1 MTADRIATEN
11 GVDQIDERTEQVL
24 DVLEQYLGRLE
35 RGDHLRPEDLI
46 AQHPDLRDVL
56 GDYLEELDQLHEAI
70 AVAGTPS
77 ADRELASRTDDERGR
92 VGDFRI
98 IREVGRGGM
107 GVVYEAEQIS
117 LGRRV
122 ALKVLPFAAT
132 LDAKQ
137 LQRFRNEAQAAAQLH
152 HTHIVPVYGVGC
164 ERGIHYY
171 AMQYIEGQSLA
182 DIIAEMRGADVAPPA
197 ATAVDP
203 PSALDQASVP
213 PVQRDEMVST
223 QTHATRQT
231 EWSTRKVTL
240 YRTIAQLGIQAAE
253 ALEHAHQVG
262 VVHRDIKP
270 ANLLVDAS
278 GHLWITDFGLARF
291 HAERGLTISGDVVGT
306 LRYMSP
312 EQALAKRALVD
323 HRSDIYSLG
332 ATLYEVLTLEPVYP
346 GSDRQELLH
355 QIASTDPRPLRRIK
369 SSVPVE
375 LETIVLKA
383 IAREPERRYAT
394 AQEMADDLRRFLEHK
409 PILAVRPSI
418 VERLSKW
425 ARRHKPI
432 LGAAM
437 FAAMFAAVGLLF
449 GTILIWREKEAAKAA
464 LVEARIQSERAQAS
478 AVEAQ
483 TQRQRAEDNFGNALD
498 VTMRLLL
505 KLEDRRWNNVPGIKG
520 MRREFNSLGI
530 NFFKQFVHEDS
541 LAPERRLETA
551 RACLWIANVRSASQE
566 VQSAKESMRTA
577 ISLLDGLIAL
587 SPEDLRYRRQLAA
600 TLELMGVLSNSASE
614 QAEQKA
620 KGLLKDVFASSSHAA
635 AYPRQVGQALQVA
648 GLLFDCALERRDA
661 EAAFRRLIGV
671 LRGIADRDPH
681 LETLNRLAWL
691 LADCPIPTL
700 RSPKDAIALAREATA
715 RAPRTARYW
724 NILGVAEYRAG
735 QYDSAIAAVRQS
747 MKLNAGGNGCDWFTL
762 AMAYKGL
769 GNNEQ
774 ARHWY
779 KKAAAWTRDRPLDGG
794 LARYQREAQTTLGLR
809 SE

>member
-1 MTADRIATEN
+1 MTVDRAGTET
-11 GVDQIDERTEQVL
+11 GPDQIDERTEQVL
-24 DVLEQYLGRLE
+24 DILEQYLGRLE
-35 RGDHLRPEDLI
+35 RGARPRPEDLI

-56 GDYLEELDQLHEAI
+56 ADYLQELDQLHDAI
-70 AVAGTPS
+70 AVAGAPL

-92 VGDFRI
+92 VGDFKI

-132 LDAKQ
+132 LDSKQ

-152 HTHIVPVYGVGC
+152 HTHIVPVYHVGS
-164 ERGIHYY
+164 ERGVHYY

-182 DIIAEMRGADVAPPA
+182 EIIAEMRGCETNSPA

-203 PSALDQASVP
+203 PSALE
-213 PVQRDEMVST
+213 QRDARPAQCEMVST
-223 QTHATRQT
+223 RTNAARQT
-231 EWSTRKVTL
+231 EWSARKVTF
-240 YRTIAQLGIQAAE
+240 YRTFAQLGIQAAE
-253 ALEHAHQVG
+253 ALEHAHQLG

-270 ANLLVDAS
+270 ANLLVDAG

-291 HAERGLTISGDVVGT
+291 HTERSLTISGDVVGT

-332 ATLYEVLTLEPVYP
+332 VTLYEVLTLEPAYP

-355 QIASTDPRPLRRIK
+355 QIASSEPRPPRRIK
-369 SSVPVE
+369 SSIPVE

-383 IAREPERRYAT
+383 MAREPERRYAT
-394 AQEMADDLRRFLEHK
+394 AQEMADDLRRFLEHR

-432 LGAAM
+432 LGAAA
-437 FAAMFAAVGLLF
+437 FAVVFAAVGLLIS
-449 GTILIWREKEAAKAA
+449 TVLIWREKEAANAA
-464 LVEARIQSERAQAS
+464 LVQARIQSERAQSS
-478 AVEAQ
+478 AADAQ
-483 TQRQRAEDNFGNALD
+483 TQRQRAEDNFGNALN
-498 VTMRLLL
+498 VTMQLLL
-505 KLEDRRWNNVPGIKG
+505 KLEDPRWNNVPGIRG
-520 MRREFNSLGI
+520 MRHEFNNLGI
-530 NFFKQFVHEDS
+530 HFFKQFVHEDS
-541 LAPERRLETA
+541 GDAALRFETA
-551 RACLWIANVRSASQE
+551 RACLWIANVHSASQE

-577 ISLLDGLIAL
+577 ISLLDELIAI
-587 SPEDLRYRRQLAA
+587 SPEDQTYRRQLAA
-600 TLELMGVLSNSASE
+600 TLELMGVLSNSACE
-614 QAEQKA
+614 QAAQKA
-620 KGLLKDVFASSSHAA
+620 KALLKEILAPSSPAA
-635 AYPRQVGQALQVA
+635 AYPKQVGQALQVA

-661 EAAFRRLIGV
+661 EIAFRRLIEV
-671 LRGIADRDPH
+671 LRGIAARDPH
-681 LETLNRLAWL
+681 LDTLNRLAWL

-700 RSPKDAIALAREATA
+700 RSPRDAIALAKEVTA

-735 QYDSAIAAVRQS
+735 EYDSAIAAVRQS

-769 GNNEQ
+769 GNSEQ
-774 ARHWY
+774 ARRWY
-779 KKAAAWTRDRPLDGG
+779 KKAAAWTRDRPLDGS
-794 LARYQREAQTTLGLR
+794 LARYQREAETTLGLR